1 MKSWHTNWTLWN
13 RPLHK
18 PKINIFP
25 PVRNVHG
32 VLCLFDL
39 CMMPSRTLSARR
51 IQSHCVSF
59 EAMQSIYALL
69 LNISAR
75 LSSWINASNLFSKC
89 QLPDLTSPIPWAIQ
103 VRYNVVLLS
112 ASSAASLENLLCVI
126 QLIPGEFGARVYLS
140 CLSCCVIGTGQ
151 QPLLRAKIDNVS
163 L

>member
-1 MKSWHTNWTLWN
+1 MKSWHTDWTLWN
-13 RPLHK
+13 RPRHK

-32 VLCLFDL
+32 VVCLFDL

-69 LNISAR
+69 LNISAQ

-112 ASSAASLENLLCVI
+112 ASPLPLWKIYFVWSNWSLENLV
-126 QLIPGEFGARVYLS
+126 QEFISPVL
-140 CLSCCVIGTGQ
+140 VV
-151 QPLLRAKIDNVS
+151 VS
-163 L
+163 SEQDSNLF